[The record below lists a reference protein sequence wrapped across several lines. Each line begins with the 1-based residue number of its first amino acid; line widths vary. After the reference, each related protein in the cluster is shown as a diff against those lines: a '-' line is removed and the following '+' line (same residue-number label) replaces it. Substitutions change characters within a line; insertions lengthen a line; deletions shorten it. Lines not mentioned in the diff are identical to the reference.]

1 MGTPRNLRTDGPRV
15 DSYGPRYRDGMIYSA
30 PQTGVATVTTSN
42 GVAYAHPVWFPAGA
56 TLTSLGA
63 AASSG
68 GGSGSVVRLGV
79 YKDDGEGAPGVLLV
93 DGGTIDTTGTTP
105 GTVTPNTVIP
115 DDGWYW
121 LVGVAQGAPSPN
133 PTMRMSVPLVPPF
146 HPTIASLF
154 GGTTVGLYKT
164 GVTGALPSTFG
175 APAADAANNV
185 IRIAFTLTNA

>member
-1 MGTPRNLRTDGPRV
+1 MGTPRSIHTSGPRS
-15 DSYGPRYRDGMIYSA
+15 DRFGPRYRDGMIYSA

-42 GVAYAHPVWFPAGA
+42 GVLYAHPIWYPGGA
-56 TLTSLGA
+56 TLTSLAA

-79 YKDDGEGAPGVLLV
+79 YKDNGEGAPGVLLV

-121 LVGVAQGAPSPN
+121 NVAVAQGSPAPN
-133 PTMRMSVPLVPPF
+133 PTMRMAVPLVPPF

-175 APAADAANNV
+175 DPAADAANNV
-185 IRIAFTLTNA
+185 IRVGFTLTNA